1 MSRRAGKRQSMDTA
15 AIAARLADA
24 RKFLDA
30 ADLYLD
36 EEDVASW
43 KVAGSNAVN
52 AGIAASD
59 VICGVVLG
67 ECSRSGNHDDALAL
81 LWEATQP
88 DPGPRKH
95 LRALL
100 SEKSD
105 YQYGTSG
112 VRQQAAAALV
122 EHARNLVAESSR
134 RSSGR

>member
-1 MSRRAGKRQSMDTA
+1 MGAA

-30 ADLYLD
+30 ADLYIG

-67 ECSRSGNHDDALAL
+67 ECPRSGNHEDALIV

-88 DPGPRKH
+88 DPAPRKH

-100 SEKSD
+100 SDKSD

-122 EHARNLVAESSR
+122 EHARNLAAESSR
-134 RSSGR
+134 RSEER